1 MGIRQILGGLGALC
15 VLAGLAG
22 PTLAQGSAPLSPA
35 QEKRVQDIL
44 REMLKS
50 HPELV
55 EQALDDLESRRQ
67 DSAKADILADGR
79 HFAIG
84 PKDAPVQILEFFDY
98 RCPYCKAAQ
107 GWMSSQARRRDVR
120 LIYVEF
126 PVLGPE
132 SEEASRAALAA
143 QRQGR
148 YLPFHE
154 ALMAHRGALDG
165 PNIER
170 LAKGAGLDIA
180 RLRKDMRDPAIDAL
194 LRANHERAASLR
206 FNGTPAFVINGQT
219 LEGFDAAALDR
230 LAKPIKAASR

>member
-1 MGIRQILGGLGALC
+1 MRIGQILSGLL
-15 VLAGLAG
+15 LAGLWM
-22 PTLAQGSAPLSPA
+22 LAPPARAQASAPLSPA

-44 REMLKS
+44 RDMLKA

-55 EQALDDLESRRQ
+55 EQALTDLETQRN
-67 DSAKADILADGR
+67 DAAKAAILADGR
-79 HFAIG
+79 HFTIG
-84 PKDAPVQILEFFDY
+84 PKDAPVQIVEFFDY

-107 GWMSSQARRRDVR
+107 GWMSNQARRRDVR
-120 LIYVEF
+120 LVFVEF

-165 PNIER
+165 PSIER

-206 FNGTPAFVINGQT
+206 FNGTPAFVINGQSQ
-219 LEGFDAAALDR
+219 EGFDPAALDR
-230 LAKPIKAASR
+230 LAKPLKAASR